1 MKLPDPGLM
10 KEATSLTMIFSKIRT
25 GTSGRY
31 QFLVMVWTD
40 PVFIR
45 KQVPK
50 RQIGE
55 IKMPWYTFKHLWT
68 PLEWVGIKLYHYYR
82 GQSVRSKSVPCE
94 EDREPEIQKGISCS
108 KRASSS
114 DND

>member
-1 MKLPDPGLM
+1 LKLPDPGLM

-45 KQVPK
+45 KQVPN

-55 IKMPWYTFKHLWT
+55 IKMPCYTFKHLWT
-68 PLEWVGIKLYHYYR
+68 PLEWVGIKLYR
-82 GQSVRSKSVPCE
+82 NIT
-94 EDREPEIQKGISCS
+94 EDSLWIKVGARRRRPLKPGNTKGYQ
-108 KRASSS
+108 R
-114 DND
+114 